1 MIFQLNLLT
10 SNREGLYKN
19 VNMYH
24 VICDSGEQRN
34 LILTRN

>member
-24 VICDSGEQRN
+24 VICDLGRAKKPN
-34 LILTRN
+34 FN